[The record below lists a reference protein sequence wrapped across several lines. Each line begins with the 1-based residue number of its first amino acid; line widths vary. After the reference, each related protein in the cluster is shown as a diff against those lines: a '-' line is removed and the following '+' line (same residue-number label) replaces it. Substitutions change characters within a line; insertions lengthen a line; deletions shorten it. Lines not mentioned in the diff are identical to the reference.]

1 VTGRSGG
8 TARPTYLGSDVG
20 TSGAASGLT
29 NKHDQ
34 RGSGQQHQDL
44 KGLGASPRA
53 CSMSSWKERHT
64 ARYSSFDNTR
74 TAAIARQGLS
84 VSSCRP
90 ARTSRSPRTFEAAH
104 PPGMTLLVLP
114 GHQLPTSWSTRRRT
128 VGGVLIG
135 VLIIVV
141 ERLPLGC
148 RVRGSDRIMRST
160 RDVRRANSAVR
171 RRARAQT
178 RSRRSGAASAER
190 RRWPCWRRC
199 GLVSRGE
206 RRGSPGRP
214 GRVRRG

>member
-1 VTGRSGG
+1 VPAEQRLRPSEQ
-8 TARPTYLGSDVG
+8 ARPAGIWAAAPGSQRPWRVASG
-20 TSGAASGLT
+20 VQYEQLEGAAHREVLEL
-29 NKHDQ
+29 
-34 RGSGQQHQDL
+34 RQHPD
-44 KGLGASPRA
+44 G
-53 CSMSSWKERHT
+53 
-64 ARYSSFDNTR
+64 RYSSTR
-74 TAAIARQGLS
+74 PQRVELPSGTNQQVTENVRGCA
-84 VSSCRP
+84 P
-90 ARTSRSPRTFEAAH
+90 SRHDSATTP
-104 PPGMTLLVLP
+104 P
-114 GHQLPTSWSTRRRT
+114 GHQPPTSWSTRRRT
-128 VGGVLIG
+128 VGGVLT
-135 VLIIVV
+135 IVV

-160 RDVRRANSAVR
+160 GDVRRANSAVR